1 MYHNN
6 GVDWKI
12 FEYKFSGKEEKAF
25 EHLAY
30 LLFCAEHGLPIG
42 VFRYFNQTGIET
54 EPIEYKDQVIGF
66 QAKYYS
72 PTIALSSKVFE
83 LKKMID
89 DSKRKNTNL
98 TKILVYINKEL
109 SESSISGKK
118 KPKYQE
124 EIEKHGKENGV
135 IIEWRV
141 KSHFEAELFSSSI
154 PTYVRDY
161 FFNPSSGIRE
171 FYEQLKI
178 HTNTIIDDIENVIRY
193 NDMTI
198 CIDRPSSEIDSF
210 MMKDRKCL
218 IIHGESGTG
227 KSGIIRDFVL
237 VQKEKSEKERYPI
250 FMFRATDFG
259 YGTISEFTQKF
270 GDVSFDEFFSAFSNH
285 VKKVIIIDAAEKVLT
300 NNNNILRSF
309 ISQVLEKG
317 WKIIVTIRD
326 SYKDNFINYIL
337 KTDSLETIK
346 IDNVSWG
353 ILNQQLLE
361 VGIVPPSDK
370 KLQLLICNLFYL
382 NLYIQ
387 TNDETN
393 INETKVQFY
402 SKIWDIRIKGIPHC
416 LSAQSFAREQFVS
429 SMFQTITESNS
440 YYYKS
445 IQSDSLIA
453 NMLID
458 DTVITYDDS
467 FGGYSF
473 THDVFEEMVALFII
487 RRKYKNSGTLI
498 DFFSSL
504 DISLP
509 MRRHYRHWLL
519 ENLDENFVPKVPVI
533 FTYIEIN
540 KIWKDETLIA
550 LMTDVEE
557 SSALEMTRNLLVQND
572 FALLLRAILLLNTAC
587 RILDR
592 LFSPLSTTAELRGS
606 RIIYR
611 FTQPSGGGWYFIIN
625 YIAENTDRINWTE
638 KFLRP
643 VVEMLTT
650 WVSSQQ
656 HGDTTRSAGKI
667 ALFLYNRSLN
677 EKYYWD
683 RDFKKKIFNIIACSS
698 HEVKEENIQIIN
710 SVIKSEYI
718 DRRVRHI
725 DLCEY
730 FISDITTSSVVCE
743 AIPKS
748 IIALCDKLWRK
759 SEPPKENLHYNY
771 SRDIGVESAFGLP
784 ESVHMDYYPTSAYQ
798 TPILSLLRHSP
809 RATLKFIIE
818 FLNDTT
824 NQFHESDMNRKNRE
838 TDYVYIDVEDD
849 LTIKQLCGG
858 RLWGLYRGISAG
870 PNLFECMLMALEKWL
885 LEFIEQAEE
894 KYANNLCHYLLKGS
908 SNVCITSVITSLVT
922 AYPEKLF
929 DTALWL
935 LPMKHIFNLDSQRH
949 SQENTANWL
958 RGLGGNQFYDS
969 ERLESNKLEF
979 RKLTFE
985 QIIVNYQIHFFGINE
1000 EDWSCKKIRLF
1011 KCIDKLADH
1020 VPVEDTSTRFA
1031 LNRIDLRRY
1040 RPVPESQITD
1050 DDGKTF
1056 VTLVVDEEPDLTQ
1069 IREQQ
1074 IKETEELLKYTN
1086 ISIWVK
1092 ARYEKRIDE
1101 YTKYPAYENDPK
1113 HAIYEIN
1120 QIIDDIKAG
1129 KNLNYLGRNTHIFG
1143 AAVLIRD
1150 FQSILEKSQID
1161 FCSKVLT
1168 EAIPIVFSLEPK
1180 HEITDGTS
1188 AVLSSMPFL
1197 LCRCKPD
1204 SNEQNDLIVT
1214 YAIALLTDFSD
1225 SQSSCKLFSATMWES
1240 QPATAHIIFSLF
1252 IHLTSDFNKW
1262 LRTRVQEKKNV
1273 EQFVLQYKQKIE
1285 DIISSNKDLNV
1296 SDLAKQNANDLMK
1309 VAMTL
1314 DANSEAHF
1322 KLFIQIADG
1331 IFLRIFSES
1340 RHHNREERLNYQ
1352 LVPAFIDWLANYIYS
1367 TSESKAVDLINLIMS
1382 KANSESYVN
1391 NLLTRI
1397 LFKHDEIKDNEKFW
1411 HIWNGLFPYIKALC
1425 KKQKQYVMD
1434 TDVTYLANLNE
1445 IISTYCF
1452 AWPWWG
1458 DEQKQW
1464 VGVQYAH
1471 LGFFSMIVE
1480 EIGYMP
1486 ATLYSTARFLYTI
1499 GSDFIVEGIPWLST
1513 IIDKNTH
1520 LATRELKTITVYYLE
1535 DILINLVTKYEN
1547 DIKKK
1552 DSLRKDVLIILNY
1565 LVEKG
1570 STVGFLIREEL
1581 F

>member
-1 MYHNN
+1 MYHNI

-72 PTIALSSKVFE
+72 PTIALSSKVPE

-89 DSKRKNTNL
+89 ASKRKNTNL

-109 SESSISGKK
+109 SESSTSEKK

-161 FFNPSSGIRE
+161 FFNPSSGIKE
-171 FYEQLKI
+171 FYDQLEI
-178 HTNTIIDDIENVIRY
+178 HTNTIIEDIENVICY
-193 NDMTI
+193 SDKTI
-198 CIDRPSSEIDSF
+198 CIDRPSSEIDGF
-210 MMKDRKCL
+210 MEKDRKCL

-227 KSGIIRDFVL
+227 KSGIIRNFVL
-237 VQKEKSEKERYPI
+237 AQKVKSENERYPI
-250 FMFRATDFG
+250 FVFRATDFG

-270 GDVSFDEFFSAFSNH
+270 GDVSFDEFFSTFSNH
-285 VKKVIIIDAAEKVLT
+285 EKKVIIIDAAEKVLT
-300 NNNNILRSF
+300 NSDNILRSF
-309 ISQVLEKG
+309 ISQVVEKG

-346 IDNVSWG
+346 IDNVSWD
-353 ILNQQLLE
+353 IVNQQLLE
-361 VGIVPPSDK
+361 IGIVPPSDK

-387 TNDETN
+387 TNDEAN

-402 SKIWDIRIKGIPHC
+402 SKIWDMRIKGIPHY
-416 LSAQSFAREQFVS
+416 LGVQSFARVQFVS

-445 IQSDSLIA
+445 IQSDSSIA
-453 NMLID
+453 EMLIE
-458 DTVITYDDS
+458 DTVISYDDT
-467 FGGYSF
+467 FNGYYF

-487 RRKYKNSGTLI
+487 RQKYNKSVALK

-519 ENLDENFVPKVPVI
+519 ENLDENLVPKVPVI

-557 SSALEMTRNLLVQND
+557 SSALEMTRYLLVQND
-572 FALLLRAILLLNTAC
+572 FELLLRAVFLLNTAC
-587 RILDR
+587 RILDIR
-592 LFSPLSTTAELRGS
+592 FFPLFTPPEWRGS
-606 RIIYR
+606 KVAYR
-611 FTQPSGGGWYFIIN
+611 FTQPSGGGWDFIIN
-625 YIAENTDRINWTE
+625 YIAENTNRINWTE
-638 KFLRP
+638 KFLRS

-650 WVSSQQ
+650 WVSSQK
-656 HGDTTRSAGKI
+656 HGDTTRLAGKI
-667 ALFLYNRSLN
+667 ALFLYNRSLD
-677 EKYYWD
+677 EKYHWD
-683 RDFKKKIFNIIACSS
+683 RDFEKKIFNIIACAS

-710 SVIKSEYI
+710 SVIESEYI
-718 DRRVRHI
+718 NRRVRHI

-730 FISDITTSSVVCE
+730 LISDILTSSAVCE

-759 SEPPKENLHYNY
+759 SKPPKENLHYNC
-771 SRDIGVESAFGLP
+771 RDIGVEGAFGLS
-784 ESVHMDYYPTSAYQ
+784 ESVHMDYFPTSAYQ
-798 TPILSLLRHSP
+798 TPILSLLKHSP
-809 RATLKFIIE
+809 EATLKFIIE
-818 FLNDTT
+818 FLNDAT
-824 NQFHESDMNRKNRE
+824 NEFHESDMNREYRE
-838 TDYVYIDVEDD
+838 TDYIYIDVEDG
-849 LTIKQLCGG
+849 LTIKQLCSG
-858 RLWGLYRGISAG
+858 RLWGLYRGTGAG

-885 LEFIEQAEE
+885 LEFIKQAEE

-908 SNVCITSVITSLVT
+908 SNVCITSVVTSLVT

-935 LPMKHIFNLDSQRH
+935 LPMKYIFNLDSQRH
-949 SQENTANWL
+949 TQENFTNFL
-958 RGLGGNQFYDS
+958 RGLGGNKLYDS

-979 RKLTFE
+979 RKLTFK
-985 QIIVNYQIHFFGINE
+985 QIIVNYQIHPFGTTE
-1000 EDWSCKKIRLF
+1000 EDWSCKKSRLY
-1011 KCIDKLADH
+1011 KCIDKIADH
-1020 VPVEDTSTRFA
+1020 VSVEDTSTRFA

-1040 RPVPESQITD
+1040 RPDPDSQITD

-1069 IREQQ
+1069 IRERQ

-1086 ISIWVK
+1086 ISLWVR

-1101 YTKYPAYENDPK
+1101 YSKYPAYENNPK
-1113 HAIYEIN
+1113 HAIHEIK
-1120 QIIDDIKAG
+1120 QIIDDIEAG
-1129 KNLNYLGRNTHIFG
+1129 KNLDYLARNAHVFG

-1150 FQSILEKSQID
+1150 FQSLLEKSQID
-1161 FCSKVLT
+1161 FCSEVLT
-1168 EAIPIVFSLEPK
+1168 GAIPIVFSLEPK

-1197 LCRCKPD
+1197 LCRYKPD
-1204 SNEQNDLIVT
+1204 SDEQNDLIVT

-1225 SQSSCKLFSATMWES
+1225 SQSSCQLFSATMWES
-1240 QPATAHIIFSLF
+1240 QPAAAHIIFSLF

-1262 LRTRVQEKKNV
+1262 LRTRVQEEKTV
-1273 EQFVLQYKQKIE
+1273 EQFILQYEQKIE
-1285 DIISSNKDLNV
+1285 GIISSKKDLNV
-1296 SDLAKQNANDLMK
+1296 SALAKLNANDLMK

-1331 IFLRIFSES
+1331 IFPRVFYES
-1340 RHHNREERLNYQ
+1340 CHNNREERLNYQ
-1352 LVPAFIDWLANYIYS
+1352 LVPAFVDWLANYIYS
-1367 TSESKAVDLINLIMS
+1367 TSESKATDLINLIMS

-1397 LFKHDEIKDNEKFW
+1397 LLKHDKIKDNQKFW
-1411 HIWNGLFPYIKALC
+1411 HIWNGLFSYIKDLC
-1425 KKQKQYVMD
+1425 KKQKQYVMS
-1434 TDVTYLANLNE
+1434 TDEIYLADLNE

-1458 DEQKQW
+1458 EEQKQW

-1471 LGFFSMIVE
+1471 LGFFSMIAE

-1499 GSDFIVEGIPWLST
+1499 GSDFIVEGIQWLST
-1513 IIDKNTH
+1513 IIDKSTH
-1520 LATRELKTITVYYLE
+1520 LATRELMTNTVYYLE
-1535 DILINLVTKYEN
+1535 DILINLATKYEN